1 MKSKKIS
8 RPAKKFS
15 RRRKKEIEFLSQIV
29 EKKPDYIEALELLS
43 EIYTKSG
50 DIESG
55 IDIDRRLI
63 FLQPFEPSHYY
74 NLACDYA
81 LSGKKDKALLY
92 LKIAIILGF
101 NDFDYMNRD
110 PDLAC
115 LKGDKEYERLI
126 KRFSSRRIK

>member
-1 MKSKKIS
+1 LKSKKIS
-8 RPAKKFS
+8 RLAKKFS

-29 EKKPDYIEALELLS
+29 EKKSDYIEALELLS

-55 IDIDRRLI
+55 MDIDRRLI

-81 LSGKKDKALLY
+81 LSGKKDKALFY
-92 LKIAIILGF
+92 LKVAIILGF

-115 LKGDKEYERLI
+115 LKGDTGYEWLI
-126 KRFSSRRIK
+126 KKFSSRRIK

>member
-1 MKSKKIS
+1 MKNKKIS
-8 RPAKKFS
+8 HSTKKFS
-15 RRRKKEIEFLSQIV
+15 VAGKKELDFLHQII
-29 EKKPDYIEALELLS
+29 EKKPDYIEVLELLS
-43 EIYTKSG
+43 EIYTKAG

-55 IDIDRRLI
+55 MDIDRRLI

-81 LSGKKDKALLY
+81 LSGKKDRALFY

-115 LKGDKEYERLI
+115 LKGDTRYERLI
-126 KRFSSRRIK
+126 KKFSSRRIK